1 LKPDLPV
8 DTLRGMHL
16 HPALPES
23 IDELKTLLLAQSAQ
37 LAQIHAVISERDWP
51 KQSHRHDQEE
61 IKRLTLLIDKFK
73 RLLFGRKSEKLA
85 QQIDQLELELE

>member
-1 LKPDLPV
+1 MMPSSLKQAPPV

-37 LAQIHAVISERDWP
+37 LAQMHAVISERDWL
-51 KQSHRHDQEE
+51 KQSGNNLCAGTDRS
-61 IKRLTLLIDKFK
+61 TLQD
-73 RLLFGRKSEKLA
+73 
-85 QQIDQLELELE
+85 